1 MKTVRQMLTCALLA
15 AAAWLTLSAA
25 LLLRAATGAVAA
37 LPQEIA
43 LTRGA
48 LIGEIAATRKD
59 LAAQIAA
66 ARRDV
71 LVRSQNEAD
80 ALRTDLVSETDAI
93 RATADRRLGDTLQ
106 RADAAVAVLDE
117 LRDDLK
123 PTLDHSA
130 SITAQADASL
140 PMFLDCE
147 YNPDCVFNR
156 YVGVSKGVE
165 KAALNFGAM
174 SQDVRG
180 ALPPMLKT
188 WNQIGVDV
196 SGTANN
202 LNRLTKPKWY
212 DRLIGYGLNGVII
225 YRNLNPVTSLTVT
238 GARIISSR

>member
-1 MKTVRQMLTCALLA
+1 MLTCALLA

-25 LLLRAATGAVAA
+25 LLMRAATVAVAA

-43 LTRGA
+43 LARSA
-48 LIGEIAATRKD
+48 LIGEVAATRKD
-59 LAAQIAA
+59 LTAQIAA

-71 LVRSQNEAD
+71 LVRSERQAD
-80 ALRTDLVSETDAI
+80 ALRTDLFSETDAI

-106 RADAAVAVLDE
+106 RADAAVSVLE
-117 LRDDLK
+117 NLRGDLK
-123 PTLDHSA
+123 PALDHTA
-130 SITAQADASL
+130 SIAAQADASL
-140 PMFLDCE
+140 PLFLDCE

-156 YVGVSKGVE
+156 YVGASKGIE
-165 KAALNFGAM
+165 TAALNFGAM
-174 SQDVRG
+174 SQDVRA

-196 SGTANN
+196 SGTAKNV
-202 LNRLTKPKWY
+202 NRLTKPKWY

-238 GARIISSR
+238 GAQIISSRQ